1 MNLTEDT
8 GKRFHNP
15 LVKTGE
21 EAKVLKNKD
30 AIAIIKNAEILKERV
45 LTKVVKSVGF
55 LTLGTKDFNFVQGE
69 FNSGFLGTDGVSFIY
84 DPIALIHT
92 LKPENS
98 EFSELCYTCLH
109 YLHSLWHCLLGHVEV
124 SDRIY
129 GKCVSQRFLQLLSDL
144 DCVENATV
152 QVTYDDLNNKGKR
165 IVFQVWSLACDICVS
180 AILVDHVVKIDELS
194 SKRFQSS
201 VNRGLLAPA
210 STSTRG
216 LSIEE
221 GRRTLA
227 NYKQYVSNIDKLRT
241 DLSKIMTEIQ
251 NSRGVGASNAKA
263 LNVFEPIK
271 IFTFLNEKIQM
282 GGLSALRNYYEFI
295 MDSHDLWP
303 TAEKF
308 ADYDNESESESES
321 DGNVSNSNNSSFSGT
336 SSKGSTKGNKSGG
349 GNSDSSQ
356 EGDDT
361 SGLEGD
367 GNSDSSQEGAGAGG
381 SSGGGSSSGS
391 RNSKDSKGDNTN
403 KTFEFGQGSS
413 DSSNSMGTDAGS
425 SYQTGFQSKSE
436 IQKQTSNIYSEK
448 KIDWKTSLKLI
459 KSQMENTYRD
469 FWQNSDNVKDT
480 LNYLYKERY
489 DFSTWL
495 RKFCH
500 FVNVPKEDEESLEY
514 GIYDYGCRT
523 FGDKLLIE
531 YPESKPEFKIEDFVI
546 VLDTSGSC
554 SGETIKKFVNKVY
567 SILMESKSFATRM
580 HVHIIQCDAEVQEYV
595 VLKNAR
601 EVESYLR
608 TMTVKGLGG
617 TDFRPA
623 FDFIESRIK
632 SGEIKKLD
640 GILYFTDGFGT
651 MPTHSIGA
659 KTAFVYLYADRNHP
673 ETPQWIDDYI
683 LEEKDLDIESM

>member
-1 MNLTEDT
+1 MNLTGNT
-8 GKRFHNP
+8 GERFHNP
-15 LVKTGE
+15 LMKTEE
-21 EAKVLKNKD
+21 EARVLKNKD

-69 FNSGFLGTDGVSFIY
+69 FNSGFLGTNGVSFIY

-129 GKCVSQRFLQLLSDL
+129 GKYVSQRFLQSLTNL

-194 SKRFQSS
+194 SKRFQSPAS
-201 VNRGLLAPA
+201 RGLLAPA

-251 NSRGVGASNAKA
+251 NSRGVSASNAKA

-271 IFTFLNEKIQM
+271 IFIFLNEKIQM
-282 GGLSALRNYYEFI
+282 GGLSALKNYYEFM

-308 ADYDNESESESES
+308 ADYDNESESDDDDNRNS
-321 DGNVSNSNNSSFSGT
+321 SNSSSSGT
-336 SSKGSTKGNKSGG
+336 SSKDGTNSNESGG
-349 GNSDSSQ
+349 GTSDSSQ
-356 EGDDT
+356 EGD
-361 SGLEGD
+361 
-367 GNSDSSQEGAGAGG
+367 NASDSNGTGN
-381 SSGGGSSSGS
+381 SSGS
-391 RNSKDSKGDNTN
+391 KKSKDSKGDDMD
-403 KTFEFGQGSS
+403 KTSEFEQ
-413 DSSNSMGTDAGS
+413 NSGAGS
-425 SYQTGFQSKSE
+425 GIGTVAGNSYQTGFQSKSE

-500 FVNVPKEDEESLEY
+500 FVNVPQEDEESLEY

-567 SILMESKSFATRM
+567 SILMESKSFATKM

-659 KTAFVYLYADRNHP
+659 KTAFVYLYADRDHP